1 MDSISFAQD
10 VVAGDAWLIVDAQGN
25 LKIAPLDYVPQEGDV
40 ILSVG
45 ENPLTVPEDIVTE
58 LRVSIAQQNSIQS
71 VDAQSGIQGVL
82 DSLEQGGDPTAED
95 GNDPQSGDDEGSSL
109 TATGAVER
117 DGAQT
122 IATTDFQTEGVFPA
136 GFTPE
141 QSDAVTEFI
150 VQTVAL
156 LAVSTVSLTD
166 NNGEEVINGEG
177 ETATIKGFLGG
188 NSETLE
194 SLIITDSENQQIE
207 IDPSQIVFDGNGNYE
222 VTGIDVAQLA
232 DGVLTVVASGS
243 DGDGNPVSVTDT
255 VEKDFTYGD
264 DGDDEGTDITPPFVS
279 LTDNTEGEDAAE
291 NEVINESEQATI
303 TGYLGEGGKTLDS
316 LVITGPGGEPI
327 DVDLDLVTIDEDG
340 YYTIENIDVSGFD
353 DGILTVTAQSTDV
366 DGNKATVTDAVEKDF
381 TYGDDG
387 DDEGDDI
394 APPSVS
400 LTDNNPD
407 EEGNDRE
414 IINGAD
420 VVDGELVGEP
430 EKATVTGYLG
440 EGVETLD
447 SLVITDSEGT
457 EIVIAVSDVTIN
469 PDGTYAVNNDVDVSG
484 LLDGELTVTAKST
497 DVDGNKATVTDTVVK
512 DFTYGDDGDDEGSDI
527 AQPTVSLTDNN
538 PDEEGNDREII
549 NGADLVDGQ
558 LVGEPEKATVT
569 GYLGEGV
576 ETLDSLVITDSE
588 GTEIVIAVS
597 DVTINPDGT
606 YAVNNDV
613 DVSGLLDG
621 ELTVTAKS
629 TDVDGNKATVT
640 DTVVKDFTYGD
651 DGEDEGDDIA
661 QPSVSL
667 TDNNPDEEGNDR
679 EIINGADVVD
689 GELVGEP
696 EKATVT

>member
-141 QSDAVTEFI
+141 QSDAVTEFV

-207 IDPSQIVFDGNGNYE
+207 VDPSQVIFDGNGNYE

-232 DGVLTVVASGS
+232 DGVLTVIASGS
-243 DGDGNPVSVTDT
+243 DGDGNPVSATDT

-291 NEVINESEQATI
+291 NEIINESEQATI

-366 DGNKATVTDAVEKDF
+366 DGNKATVTDTVEKDF
-381 TYGDDG
+381 TYGDGPDG
-387 DDEGDDI
+387 EI
-394 APPSVS
+394 AEPTVS

-420 VVDGELVGEP
+420 LVDGELVGEP

-457 EIVIAVSDVTIN
+457 EIV
-469 PDGTYAVNNDVDVSG
+469 
-484 LLDGELTVTAKST
+484 
-497 DVDGNKATVTDTVVK
+497 
-512 DFTYGDDGDDEGSDI
+512 
-527 AQPTVSLTDNN
+527 
-538 PDEEGNDREII
+538 
-549 NGADLVDGQ
+549 
-558 LVGEPEKATVT
+558 
-569 GYLGEGV
+569 
-576 ETLDSLVITDSE
+576 
-588 GTEIVIAVS
+588 
-597 DVTINPDGT
+597 
-606 YAVNNDV
+606 
-613 DVSGLLDG
+613 
-621 ELTVTAKS
+621 
-629 TDVDGNKATVT
+629 
-640 DTVVKDFTYGD
+640 
-651 DGEDEGDDIA
+651 
-661 QPSVSL
+661 
-667 TDNNPDEEGNDR
+667 
-679 EIINGADVVD
+679 
-689 GELVGEP
+689 
-696 EKATVT
+696 

>member
-232 DGVLTVVASGS
+232 DGILTVVASGS

-255 VEKDFTYGD
+255 VEKDFTYG
-264 DGDDEGTDITPPFVS
+264 
-279 LTDNTEGEDAAE
+279 
-291 NEVINESEQATI
+291 
-303 TGYLGEGGKTLDS
+303 
-316 LVITGPGGEPI
+316 
-327 DVDLDLVTIDEDG
+327 
-340 YYTIENIDVSGFD
+340 
-353 DGILTVTAQSTDV
+353 
-366 DGNKATVTDAVEKDF
+366 
-381 TYGDDG
+381 
-387 DDEGDDI
+387 
-394 APPSVS
+394 
-400 LTDNNPD
+400 
-407 EEGNDRE
+407 
-414 IINGAD
+414 
-420 VVDGELVGEP
+420 
-430 EKATVTGYLG
+430 
-440 EGVETLD
+440 
-447 SLVITDSEGT
+447 
-457 EIVIAVSDVTIN
+457 
-469 PDGTYAVNNDVDVSG
+469 
-484 LLDGELTVTAKST
+484 
-497 DVDGNKATVTDTVVK
+497 
-512 DFTYGDDGDDEGSDI
+512 
-527 AQPTVSLTDNN
+527 
-538 PDEEGNDREII
+538 
-549 NGADLVDGQ
+549 
-558 LVGEPEKATVT
+558 
-569 GYLGEGV
+569 
-576 ETLDSLVITDSE
+576 
-588 GTEIVIAVS
+588 
-597 DVTINPDGT
+597 
-606 YAVNNDV
+606 
-613 DVSGLLDG
+613 
-621 ELTVTAKS
+621 
-629 TDVDGNKATVT
+629 
-640 DTVVKDFTYGD
+640 
-651 DGEDEGDDIA
+651 
-661 QPSVSL
+661 
-667 TDNNPDEEGNDR
+667 
-679 EIINGADVVD
+679 
-689 GELVGEP
+689 
-696 EKATVT
+696 